1 VSVRAD
7 IPKAVSTA
15 ISRRSVK
22 GTRQVMD
29 IWKTNEFEFE
39 VGDTERHSVRYHFN
53 QTLGGLRIW
62 VDDRLVL
69 RKFKFFSLSTTSRY
83 EFAVGTE
90 ERHNVAIEQSR
101 QWVVGGLR
109 AQTCTTFVD
118 GLAVGTY

>member
-1 VSVRAD
+1 
-7 IPKAVSTA
+7 
-15 ISRRSVK
+15 
-22 GTRQVMD
+22 MD

-53 QTLGGLRIW
+53 QTLGALRIW

-69 RKFKFFSLSTTSRY
+69 RKFKLFSLHATSRY
-83 EFAVGTE
+83 E
-90 ERHNVAIEQSR
+90 SR
-101 QWVVGGLR
+101 GGYRGAPQRGHRAFSQVVVGGLR